1 MKKNLLLVALLFFFS
16 VGMVILRRIPV
27 ELIQA
32 VGIPAGQTVRNG
44 AIALVSTII
53 TAGEEVQ

>member
-1 MKKNLLLVALLFFFS
+1 MKKPCFLLHYFSSSLLV
-16 VGMVILRRIPV
+16 ILKRIPV
-27 ELIQA
+27 ELIQT